1 MVRLLQAEVGVCRT
15 VVSSA
20 SAQVLTHV
28 PRWGATVA
36 PTPAMALAQGAH
48 VGGAAAQNGTFR
60 AEPVRNATIS
70 DYGRAKKPRSDREP
84 GEIDYGAETRQR
96 GLSFNTVTRS

>member
-1 MVRLLQAEVGVCRT
+1 MYLGGEPLWHQPQRWPLPRVRTL
-15 VVSSA
+15 
-20 SAQVLTHV
+20 
-28 PRWGATVA
+28 GAR
-36 PTPAMALAQGAH
+36 PLK
-48 VGGAAAQNGTFR
+48 NGTFR
-60 AEPVRNATIS
+60 AVTGANATIS